1 MDGGAGL
8 AGSMTPDDAA
18 HDPRGPEV
26 VLVVDSGH
34 VVRSASP
41 SAATAFSV
49 PADKLDDT
57 PLFDLVY
64 RGDRSRLNDALLR
77 VQRDPSTPQSL
88 AVRVLYDLPRAPWAE
103 LTVQPLHTGAADSI
117 VVTMRPFLTA
127 RRRSPPRTPTVSA
140 TTRWCRTR
148 PTSCS
153 SPIPTASCASPT
165 RPCCAPSGPGPTS
178 CSPHRSSTSST
189 PTTTTRSLRPW
200 SACSSTPTRSP
211 GSRCG
216 RGAPTAA
223 IGGSRARSATCST
236 TPRSAASSATGATSP
251 IAASPRPPCAPAR
264 SASGRS
270 RRRRRAPSSS
280 ATSTAT
286 SPTPTTVGSRSP
298 VANVGLDDTVWSV
311 IHPDDAGAL
320 RDRWEAEASL
330 EGFGIRFRVHR
341 PDGSDRWVDA
351 RTTPLRAGE
360 RRRRGARRHLARRH
374 RPGGGPS

>member
-64 RGDRSRLNDALLR
+64 RGDRSRLNDALLHI
-77 VQRDPSTPQSL
+77 QRDPSNPQSL

-117 VVTMRPFLTA
+117 VVTIRPFLIGATQEPA
-127 RRRSPPRTPTVSA
+127 PTPTVSA
-140 TTRWCRTR
+140 TALVQNSSDIVLVTDPDGIVRFANTAMLRTLGAR
-148 PTSCS
+148 PDELF
-153 SPIPTASCASPT
+153 ASQILDILHADDHDSV
-165 RPCCAPSGPGPTS
+165 
-178 CSPHRSSTSST
+178 
-189 PTTTTRSLRPW
+189 
-200 SACSSTPTRSP
+200 
-211 GSRCG
+211 
-216 RGAPTAA
+216 TAA
-223 IGGSRARSATCST
+223 MVRVLEHPDKVARVEMRARRADGSYGGSRARSATCST
-236 TPRSAASSATGATSP
+236 TPRSAASSATAATSP
-251 IAASPRPPCAPAR
+251 IAGSPRPPSAPAR

-286 SPTPTTVGSRSP
+286 SPTPTTVVESP
-298 VANVGLDDTVWSV
+298 VATS
-311 IHPDDAGAL
+311 
-320 RDRWEAEASL
+320 
-330 EGFGIRFRVHR
+330 
-341 PDGSDRWVDA
+341 GS
-351 RTTPLRAGE
+351 TTPCGR
-360 RRRRGARRHLARRH
+360 
-374 RPGGGPS
+374 